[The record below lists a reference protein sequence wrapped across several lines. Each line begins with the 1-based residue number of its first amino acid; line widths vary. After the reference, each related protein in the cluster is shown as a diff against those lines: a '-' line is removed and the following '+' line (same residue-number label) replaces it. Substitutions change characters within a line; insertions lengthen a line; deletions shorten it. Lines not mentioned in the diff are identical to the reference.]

1 MATGKCQSSAKFN
14 VKHVPLFPIIPLDH
28 VIIDTLHLFLQIC
41 DNLINLLILQLRTE
55 DAIDKKNHLTKG
67 WTDRNTNMWQVGK
80 NT

>member
-14 VKHVPLFPIIPLDH
+14 AKQVPLFPIIPLDH

-67 WTDRNTNMWQVGK
+67 WTDRNTNM
-80 NT
+80 